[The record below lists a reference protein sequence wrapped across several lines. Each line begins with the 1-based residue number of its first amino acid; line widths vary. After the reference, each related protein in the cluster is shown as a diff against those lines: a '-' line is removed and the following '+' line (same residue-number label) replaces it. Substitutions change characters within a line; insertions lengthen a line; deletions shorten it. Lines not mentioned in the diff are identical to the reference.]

1 MPNEKVELHTNQ
13 HCTIVPSKFED
24 FDNNFNEG
32 TDNCFWKF
40 CVLPEMLAR

>member
-24 FDNNFNEG
+24 FDNNFNNQERSESIFI
-32 TDNCFWKF
+32 DY
-40 CVLPEMLAR
+40 LL